1 MIVLFVVSAHLT
13 LASLFDEMPRL
24 NYWLLEE
31 YGKLANGWYEL
42 YLETRDDRSCSP
54 KRIDD
59 VRQNATK
66 YLHEL
71 DDFVGIH
78 ASLTRKRNLFLG
90 SWLTY
95 ATVCLT
101 IHISQKKVAM
111 RLRRNRNARLRREN
125 LRA

>member
-1 MIVLFVVSAHLT
+1 MIVLFVASVHLT
-13 LASLFDEMPRL
+13 LASMFNEVPRL
-24 NYWLLEE
+24 KLWLLEE

-42 YLETRDDRSCSP
+42 YLETKGDRSCSP

-59 VRQNATK
+59 VRQNTTK

-78 ASLTRKRNLFLG
+78 ASLTRRRNLFLG

-101 IHISQKKVAM
+101 IHISQRKVAM